1 MVTLNNIIIKKGIIK
16 DVQSLNDYITSNKIN
31 FDSPTELHIIKNYLE
46 TITLDTMISTLIVN
60 SNNLVIINLTA
71 NNITKI
77 PESFLNLT
85 NLKTLVLNNN
95 KISVLENMDN
105 MKELTRLELRNN
117 RISDLS
123 YLIIFE
129 KYNKIEKITL
139 SSNQINKL
147 ESSKFPRTDSLQE
160 LGLFGNYLGDNANH
174 DNNLKILNEII
185 LTLQAKAPSLEKLYL
200 SGNYFL
206 NIKDYKTLITNS
218 ILSLKFIN
226 GEIIFR
232 K

>member
-1 MVTLNNIIIKKGIIK
+1 
-16 DVQSLNDYITSNKIN
+16 
-31 FDSPTELHIIKNYLE
+31 
-46 TITLDTMISTLIVN
+46 
-60 SNNLVIINLTA
+60 
-71 NNITKI
+71 
-77 PESFLNLT
+77 
-85 NLKTLVLNNN
+85 
-95 KISVLENMDN
+95 

-117 RISDLS
+117 RISDIS

-129 KYNKIEKITL
+129 KYNKIEKITF
-139 SSNQINKL
+139 SSNQIKKL
-147 ESSKFPRTDSLQE
+147 EIAKFPRTDSLQE

-185 LTLQAKAPSLEKLYL
+185 LTLQAKAPFLEKLYL

-206 NIKDYKTLITNS
+206 NIKDYKALITNS